1 MHQSARTEK
10 VEPSRGKPKVLFA
23 LALAASAGLLAGCS
37 GGPAVAPD
45 AEKPNSSTENEF
57 AALLPESV
65 REAGKLIVGTTPTY
79 RPYEYMAD
87 DGKTI
92 VGANVEVVEEI
103 AKLMELELVWETTAE
118 YGSLIPGTQSGR
130 YDASIIFEDTKE
142 RQKVVDL
149 VDFYESGS
157 TFLGPAGSA
166 DDPSVVCGTTV
177 AVGTGNGPDLIS
189 GDVNEELCASK
200 GLPDITFQNFANT
213 DGQLVALSSERVDFM
228 FTNEAVVA
236 VFVQENPEF
245 SARTPVYAKTPAGI
259 AVPKGD
265 GTAEAFKLALEKLME
280 EGVIA
285 KIFEKWGLGSQ
296 PLDEVIVN
304 YQR

>member
-1 MHQSARTEK
+1 MKQSITRSTGIGASSK
-10 VEPSRGKPKVLFA
+10 SKWLSA
-23 LALAASAGLLAGCS
+23 LALAASVGLLAGCS
-37 GGPAVAPD
+37 TATEDPAPSDDKA
-45 AEKPNSSTENEF
+45 AANEYL
-57 AALLPESV
+57 ALMPESV
-65 REAGKLIVGTTPTY
+65 RDSGKLIAGTTPTY
-79 RPYEYMAD
+79 RPYEFTAE

-92 VGANVEVVEEI
+92 VGANVEVMEEI
-103 AKLMELELVWETTAE
+103 AKLMDLELVWETTAE

-157 TFLGPAGSA
+157 VFLGPKGSA
-166 DDPSVVCGTTV
+166 DDPTVVCGSTV

-189 GDVNEELCASK
+189 GDINQELCASK

-236 VFVQENPEF
+236 VFVEENPEF

-265 GTAEAFKLALEKLME
+265 GTAEAFKLALETLLE
-280 EGVIA
+280 DGTIQT
-285 KIFEKWGLGSQ
+285 IFEKWGLGSQ
-296 PLDEVIVN
+296 PLDEVIIN
-304 YQR
+304 YQG